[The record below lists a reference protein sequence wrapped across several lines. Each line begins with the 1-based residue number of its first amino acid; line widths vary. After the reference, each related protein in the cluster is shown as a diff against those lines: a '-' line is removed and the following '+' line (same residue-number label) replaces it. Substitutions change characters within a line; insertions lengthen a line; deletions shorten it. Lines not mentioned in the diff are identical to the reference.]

1 MEELYQSQILLEVP
15 VLSTCKTLEKHADIT
30 NATPATRWRAAHT
43 HRLLAQEK
51 ADLQAEATG
60 ARCWQHSHTA
70 MLKAEAAGQRFL
82 LVPTFFALSAKSAQ
96 LCATQRVAKHKESW
110 AYGTALPTTNC
121 KARSDLVHL
130 LHNSSFQSCHE
141 IWSNWV
147 STSTPSA
154 PGWRHTHQ
162 FPQLWVT
169 WLHRY
174 TTTILLCCSGVARRK
189 KGVAYIYLNGF
200 KGLYLQLRVYH
211 L

>member
-1 MEELYQSQILLEVP
+1 MKGS
-15 VLSTCKTLEKHADIT
+15 S
-30 NATPATRWRAAHT
+30 HT
-43 HRLLAQEK
+43 QRLLAQEK

-96 LCATQRVAKHKESW
+96 LCATQRFAKHKESW

-174 TTTILLCCSGVARRK
+174 TTAILLCCSGVARRK